1 MRNYYLIALLL
12 PLIFSSCKTKT
23 HSPEVSACGVKDP
36 VNNLPWLKQKVD
48 DAKSAGTA
56 SMLTIKKFEYK
67 ENTYFHYYEAI
78 MSCTN
83 CVIFDCSGEQVIA
96 GDLFTE
102 EEYKEF
108 TKELFG
114 PSATFV
120 WPRSL
125 PRE

>member
-1 MRNYYLIALLL
+1 MRIIHYVLLL
-12 PLIFSSCKTKT
+12 TLFLTVSCKTKT

-48 DAKSAGTA
+48 DAKSAGTV

-67 ENTYFHYYEAI
+67 GNTYFHYYEI
-78 MSCTN
+78 YMSCLY
-83 CVIFDCSGEQVIA
+83 CIFFDCSGEQIIP
-96 GDLFTE
+96 GELFTE

-114 PSATFV
+114 PSVTFV